1 MVFAYVYIL
10 PLYIRMDF
18 YCQGMFSKSIYIL
31 YLTLVNNEFSAY
43 LGFVQQFSLGLKNNI
58 PCSSLLHRIYGVVYV
73 YVLYY
78 FDFMCGIVFMERKDQ
93 KAKII

>member
-10 PLYIRMDF
+10 PLYILMDF
-18 YCQGMFSKSIYIL
+18 YCHGMFIYIL

-58 PCSSLLHRIYGVVYV
+58 PCSSLLNRICGVV

-78 FDFMCGIVFMERKDQ
+78 FDFMCGIVFLERKDQ